1 MLQFFNAERF
11 EMTVIHTMKKIN
23 TKIPGILPPPPKTE
37 IDGKI
42 TDLSSKTITELKE
55 LRDRQLKL
63 LNNKAFIAKLPDKG
77 SKIQSF
83 HDKIVST
90 LRSKQEEE
98 QTCRLFGDMKID
110 NDAVQG
116 IEWKGKIDENRN
128 TYLDS
133 DDDSDPEDV
142 MHILSQST
150 AQEKLVKVLPP
161 EKPSITTE
169 DLLKIGEIPHVKYI
183 VQKTEAKPSPKKATG
198 HFKPFKT
205 TVSDVHNPEK
215 EIHRKKHRHWE
226 VTAATPPPIVHGPAK
241 LLALEESLKLQKEY
255 NIHLKEVE
263 AQHAA
268 EKLLARAGIKMA
280 ELPPDTTKFG
290 QYRDAHS
297 EGSDNSDEEGSDK
310 EVHDE
315 EPERGGVVFTVMK

>member
-1 MLQFFNAERF
+1 
-11 EMTVIHTMKKIN
+11 MTVVPIMKKVN
-23 TKIPGILPPPPKTE
+23 TKIPGLLPPPAKTE

-42 TDLSSKTITELKE
+42 TDLSSKTVPELLE
-55 LRDRQLKL
+55 LRDRQAKL
-63 LNNKAFIAKLPDKG
+63 LSNKSFISKLPDKG
-77 SKIQSF
+77 CKIQAF

-90 LRSKQEEE
+90 LKAKQEEE

-110 NDAVQG
+110 SQAVQD
-116 IEWKGKIDENRN
+116 IEWEGKLDSNKN

-133 DDDSDPEDV
+133 DDDSEPEDV
-142 MHILSQST
+142 LHILSQST
-150 AQEKLVKVLPP
+150 AHEKKVKVLEP
-161 EKPSITTE
+161 EKPSITKE
-169 DLLKIGEIPHVKYI
+169 DLIKIGEIPHVKYL
-183 VQKTEAKPSPKKATG
+183 VEKTEHKPELKKATG
-198 HFKPFKT
+198 KFKPFKT

-215 EIHRKKHRHWE
+215 EILRKKHKHWE

-255 NIHLKEVE
+255 NSHLKEVE

-268 EKLLARAGIKMA
+268 EKLLARAGIKMP
-280 ELPPDTTKFG
+280 ELPRDTAKFG
-290 QYRDAHS
+290 TYR
-297 EGSDNSDEEGSDK
+297 ETNSDDSEESDVDGSDK